1 MAEDRMNE
9 QEVEK
14 TRNLNKMTIKANL
27 NFNVNSFKNWMKQKL
42 KDDNKMFDNNGTPTL
57 PKFSGSHIA
66 LTAMNEKLCYMIL
79 EKVIERLT
87 KDKTGIYNIRFQ
99 DLADVI
105 KIEPN
110 LRKNLFVYID
120 VFDSTLNYKDQYCID
135 EKTIK
140 KYIDKVFSAS
150 IDITNDAFNFL
161 VYLLLKSCIRIIDTA
176 FIMIR
181 YANRRSLNPNV
192 ILECVSVHF
201 TGVMEHLLRMRID
214 EAIKSCGKSI
224 KEKEEKPVEQPEEKE
239 DDVEDNDDEPVEQ
252 HVEPVPVVEE
262 KPIEE
267 PTPIVEEVPK
277 EEPQPTTEVKKTR
290 KRKN

>member
-1 MAEDRMNE
+1 MEEKINE

-14 TRNLNKMTIKANL
+14 TRSLNKMTLKANL

-42 KDDNKMFDNNGTPTL
+42 RDDNKMFDNNGTPTL
-57 PKFSGSHIA
+57 PKLSGSHIA
-66 LTAMNEKLCYMIL
+66 LTALNEKLCYMIL
-79 EKVIERLT
+79 EKVVERLT
-87 KDKTGIYNIRFQ
+87 KDKTGIYNIRYQ

-110 LRKNLFVYID
+110 LRRNLFVYLD
-120 VFDSTLNYKDQYCID
+120 VYDSTLNYKDQYCID
-135 EKTIK
+135 EKIIK

-161 VYLLLKSCIRIIDTA
+161 VYLLLKTCVRIVDTA

-192 ILECVSVHF
+192 ILECTSVHF
-201 TGVMEHLLRMRID
+201 SGVMEHLLRMRID

-224 KEKEEKPVEQPEEKE
+224 KEKEEKLPQESNIDEKPKDEIEEPLVEQPEQPEEKE
-239 DDVEDNDDEPVEQ
+239 VIEDVKNEELPT
-252 HVEPVPVVEE
+252 VPD
-262 KPIEE
+262 K
-267 PTPIVEEVPK
+267 TK
-277 EEPQPTTEVKKTR
+277 TTDKSKK
-290 KRKN
+290 KKKN

>member
-1 MAEDRMNE
+1 MGDKMNV
-9 QEVEK
+9 QEGEK
-14 TRNLNKMTIKANL
+14 TRQLNKMTIRANL
-27 NFNVNSFKNWMKQKL
+27 HFNVNTFKNWMKQKL

-66 LTAMNEKLCYMIL
+66 LTAMNEKLCYIIL

-87 KDKTGIYNIRFQ
+87 KDKTGIYSIRYQ
-99 DLADVI
+99 DLSDVI
-105 KIEPN
+105 KIEPV
-110 LRKNLFVYID
+110 LRKNLFVYLD
-120 VFDSTLNYKDQYCID
+120 VYDSTLNYKDQYCID

-140 KYIDKVFSAS
+140 RYIDNVFSAS

-161 VYLLLKSCIRIIDTA
+161 VYLLLKSCIRIVDTA

-201 TGVMEHLLRMRID
+201 IGVLEHLLRMRID

-224 KEKEEKPVEQPEEKE
+224 KEKDEKPVETPEEKE
-239 DDVEDNDDEPVEQ
+239 EEPLELEEDDDEEELVPEVEETQ
-252 HVEPVPVVEE
+252 PLEEPVSVEIKDVPVPTAE
-262 KPIEE
+262 K
-267 PTPIVEEVPK
+267 TK
-277 EEPQPTTEVKKTR
+277 